1 MYRCIFVTILA
12 IFSSF
17 ELTAEEVQ
25 GVNKKID
32 TMQVHA
38 SKMESKIEQYIK
50 YNEEIEKIRSE
61 KARLQEYLSL
71 VRLKISVA
79 SEEQKLKEKTQ
90 PKPKAQPVNVTQ
102 QLAAPARPMA
112 PKRKDMIPEVNILSF
127 AEVGN
132 RINGVIMMDG
142 IRYSLNK
149 KSTRVGKYKFD
160 YGSGMLVVSTKDDRK
175 EVYVE

>member
-1 MYRCIFVTILA
+1 
-12 IFSSF
+12 
-17 ELTAEEVQ
+17 
-25 GVNKKID
+25 
-32 TMQVHA
+32 
-38 SKMESKIEQYIK
+38 
-50 YNEEIEKIRSE
+50 
-61 KARLQEYLSL
+61 
-71 VRLKISVA
+71 
-79 SEEQKLKEKTQ
+79 
-90 PKPKAQPVNVTQ
+90 
-102 QLAAPARPMA
+102 ARPMA

-142 IRYSLNK
+142 VRYSLNK